1 MGHNPYDV
9 NIEHYCAP
17 VVHPVT
23 GKTITQYKKLSNN
36 PLLKE
41 IWTTGLGNEVGRM
54 IQGNHK
60 IGTKGTNF
68 IFVMSHVEISNIPRD
83 RVVTYCRLVVDFW
96 LQKENPN
103 RVRMTAWDNILQ
115 YPGELTTRTA
125 DLTTSKIVWN
135 SVLSTEG
142 ARFMGIDIKN
152 FYLGTPLDQFEYMKM
167 PLHLLPEHIIE
178 QYNMR

>member
-1 MGHNPYDV
+1 MRTKTHRYANVHQNTTPHQPRRGQFHLHTVPSTIWIPNNLITASKDVGHNPYDV

-68 IFVMSHVEISNIPRD
+68 IFVMSHVEIPNSPRD
-83 RVVTYCRLVVDFW
+83 RVVTYCRLVVDF
-96 LQKENPN
+96 
-103 RVRMTAWDNILQ
+103 
-115 YPGELTTRTA
+115 
-125 DLTTSKIVWN
+125 
-135 SVLSTEG
+135 
-142 ARFMGIDIKN
+142 
-152 FYLGTPLDQFEYMKM
+152 
-167 PLHLLPEHIIE
+167 
-178 QYNMR
+178 